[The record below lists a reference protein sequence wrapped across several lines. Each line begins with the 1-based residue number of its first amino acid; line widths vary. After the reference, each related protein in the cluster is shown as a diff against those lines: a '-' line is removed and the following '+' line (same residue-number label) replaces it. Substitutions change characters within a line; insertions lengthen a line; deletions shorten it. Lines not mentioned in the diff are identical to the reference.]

1 MMRHRTGAGH
11 RGFTLVELITVLIL
25 LGILVFVALPRLQ
38 QTAIFGQLGFRD
50 RVGAALRFAQ
60 KSAVAQRRLVCA
72 TVAADR
78 LTLKV
83 AAAFGDAACPNP
95 MAGPAGANPAA
106 LAPSAAT
113 ILSAAPAGP
122 LYFQPSGTVTS
133 DGAGVTPTD
142 FVLSVTGQAP
152 MTVHGAT
159 GLVD

>member
-1 MMRHRTGAGH
+1 MLSLRGRVIA
-11 RGFTLVELITVLIL
+11 RGFTLVELIAVLIL
-25 LGILVFVALPRLQ
+25 LGILSFVALPRLQ
-38 QTAIFGQLGFRD
+38 QTAGFDQLGFHD

-72 TVAADR
+72 TVAPDR
-78 LTLKV
+78 LALSV
-83 AAAFGDAACPNP
+83 ATAFGDVACANP

-113 ILSAAPAGP
+113 TLSAAPAGP

-133 DGAGVTPTD
+133 DGAGANPTD

-152 MTVHGAT
+152 ITVRGVT

>member
-1 MMRHRTGAGH
+1 MVRRRAGDGH
-11 RGFTLVELITVLIL
+11 RGFTLVELIAVLIL
-25 LGILVFVALPRLQ
+25 LGILGFVALPRLQ
-38 QTAIFGQLGFRD
+38 QTAGFGQLGFHD

-78 LTLKV
+78 LALSV
-83 AAAFGDAACPNP
+83 ATAFGDVACANP

-113 ILSAAPAGP
+113 TLTAAPAGP
-122 LYFQPSGTVTS
+122 LYFQPSGTVTR
-133 DGAGVTPTD
+133 DGAGANPTD
-142 FVLSVTGQAP
+142 FVLNVTGQAP
-152 MTVHGAT
+152 INVRGVT